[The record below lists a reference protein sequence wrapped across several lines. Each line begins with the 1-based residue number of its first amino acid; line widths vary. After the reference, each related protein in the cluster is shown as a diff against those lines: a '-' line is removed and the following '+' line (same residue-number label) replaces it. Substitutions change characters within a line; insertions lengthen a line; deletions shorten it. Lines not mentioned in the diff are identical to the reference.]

1 MTNQLTVEVELFKQS
16 GKWGYTE
23 TWRVPERHGEGAVSM
38 RNSPDY
44 RNIGGPV
51 LIPES
56 DVFTVPHIL
65 TGATAEEQQWN
76 AERAER
82 KRAEDQQRS
91 QEILRS
97 LHAAAEDQS

>member
-1 MTNQLTVEVELFKQS
+1 MTDQLTVEVELFKES

-23 TWRVPERHGEGAVSM
+23 TWQVPENHGEGAVSM

-56 DVFTVPHIL
+56 DVFTVPHLL
-65 TGATAEEQQWN
+65 TGATIEEQRWN

-82 KRAEDQQRS
+82 LRLEDEQRRADIERRLTEEGVLS
-91 QEILRS
+91 
-97 LHAAAEDQS
+97 